1 MPGPWGS
8 RFRSSRRKARGNAH
22 LLVDDPEF
30 ARGRLFRRIR
40 DIGRLQATAD
50 QLADGSCARRQA
62 VLEPPVVDGLQF
74 VWPEHEL
81 KFLCPLWRTGFGI
94 ALAVAMVL
102 LVIAVL
108 LPRDDAPLDGQPP
121 TDAQNAE
128 NGAAAG
134 N

>member
-1 MPGPWGS
+1 
-8 RFRSSRRKARGNAH
+8 
-22 LLVDDPEF
+22 
-30 ARGRLFRRIR
+30 
-40 DIGRLQATAD
+40 
-50 QLADGSCARRQA
+50 
-62 VLEPPVVDGLQF
+62 
-74 VWPEHEL
+74 
-81 KFLCPLWRTGFGI
+81 
-94 ALAVAMVL
+94 MVL